1 MTTSDCKGKTP
12 AENSPRSTRSDRAH
26 FNLASLLELALFAG
40 MVLLWGCGKSGP
52 PYRVDD
58 ALKTF
63 KVESGFH
70 VEKFLSEPDVV
81 SPVAMDVDENG
92 RIYVVEDRG
101 YPLST
106 DTPLGRIKML
116 EDTDGDGIPDH
127 VTIFADNLVMPTG
140 VMRWKKGILV
150 TDAPNV
156 WYFEDTKG
164 TGVADVRKIVL
175 TGFAVTNP
183 QHTVNNPMYGLD
195 NWIYLAREG
204 PARAIIYKRQFGDLG
219 TDVRF
224 PDRPDVPAL
233 KEHNRNVRFRPDSH
247 QLESLSGSS
256 QFGQAF
262 DDWGH
267 HFTTNNSD
275 HARHEVIAA
284 RYLKRNPDLPVFSA
298 MQQIPDHGAAGK
310 VYPITLHPR
319 FELLTEVGQF
329 TSACGITFY
338 RGSLF
343 VAEPVHDLAHQDLL
357 ADAGATFI
365 AKRAHPNVEFL
376 ASTDAWFRP
385 VNFYVGPDGAL
396 YLMDFYRM
404 MIEHPE
410 WMSTE
415 AQKSKN
421 LTKGIDRGRIYRIA
435 PDGAP
440 APKPVKL
447 GSATNAELVHELE
460 NPVIWWRRT
469 AQRLLVDRNA
479 VDVAPNLVRLIH
491 ESQSPVGRLHALW
504 TLDGLRKLEAPEIET
519 GLADRE
525 PGVRE
530 NAIILAE
537 SRLAADPPL
546 TQKLLAM
553 VNDPDAK
560 VRFQLLCTLG
570 SVNSPQAGAVREQL
584 LSRDIDDRWFQIA
597 ALSASSDE
605 APRLYAKAV
614 TAEAHETPGRSDFV
628 RLSASAIGARQKPAE
643 VQSVVE
649 KVARSEQPGAEW
661 WRTAS
666 LQGLALGM
674 RGKAIPQ
681 ASFGASQALL
691 LKIFSSPQAS
701 VRRAALGLMNITGLP
716 TGPAAASAVERA
728 ATTAADQK
736 ADADLRADAIGLIAI
751 AGPDAQ
757 QALLKQL
764 IDPHQPDQVQTA
776 AVRAYGKIKGDDV
789 GRFLLTNWRALTP
802 AGRTAAAD
810 AMYLEPSRVWLLV
823 AALKNGDVQPW
834 TLAFTHRRQL
844 IMNNDPAIRDAA
856 RPVLEQT
863 AGEREKVVKRYEA
876 AFDRQA
882 DAERGREVYKS
893 ICIKCHRFAGMGV
906 QVGPDLVTVQNQPKQ
921 ALLEDILMPNKTI
934 AQGYESYVVE
944 TSGGTLDGVLGAQTP
959 TTIALRHEQGKE
971 DIIQRKDIKQM
982 YVTNLSAMPP
992 DLEKQVDIQQ
1002 MADLLEFLKTT
1013 H

>member
-1 MTTSDCKGKTP
+1 MRASDRTHKIFSG
-12 AENSPRSTRSDRAH
+12 ERPRSTRGKFDYFELS
-26 FNLASLLELALFAG
+26 FLELSLVAG
-40 MVLLWGCGKSGP
+40 IMLLGGCRKSGP
-52 PYRVDD
+52 PYSVAD

-70 VEKFLSEPDVV
+70 VEKFLAEPDVV

-101 YPLST
+101 YPLSVHK
-106 DTPLGRIKML
+106 PLGRVKML
-116 EDTDGDGIPDH
+116 EDTNGDGIPDR
-127 VTIFADNLVMPTG
+127 VTIFVDKLVMPTG

-164 TGVADVRKIVL
+164 DGVADVRKLVL

-183 QHTVNNPMYGLD
+183 QHTVNNPAYGLD
-195 NWIYLAREG
+195 NWIYLAHEG
-204 PARAIIYKRQFGDLG
+204 PARAIIYKKEFGDLG
-219 TDVRF
+219 SDIRF
-224 PDRPDVPAL
+224 PDDPSVPAL
-233 KEHNRNVRFRPDSH
+233 KQHNRDVRFRPETH
-247 QLESLSGSS
+247 QLEAQSGSS

-267 HFTTNNSD
+267 HFTDNNSD
-275 HARHEVIAA
+275 HAREEVIAA
-284 RYLKRNPDLPVFSA
+284 RYLERNPDLPVFSA

-319 FELLTEVGQF
+319 FELLTEVGEF

-338 RGSLF
+338 RGALF
-343 VAEPVHDLAHQDLL
+343 EAEPAHNLVHRDLL
-357 ADAGATFI
+357 ADAGATFV
-365 AKRAHPNVEFL
+365 AKRDHPDVEFL

-385 VNFYVGPDGAL
+385 VNFYAGPDGAL
-396 YLMDFYRM
+396 YLMDFYRLV
-404 MIEHPE
+404 IEHPE
-410 WMSTE
+410 WMSTD
-415 AQKSKN
+415 AQKSPD
-421 LTKGIDRGRIYRIA
+421 LTKGIDRGRIYRIV
-435 PDGAP
+435 PDGPP
-440 APKPVKL
+440 APKPIKL
-447 GSATNAELVHELE
+447 GSASNAELVQELE
-460 NPVIWWRRT
+460 NPMIWWRRT
-469 AQRLLVDRNA
+469 AQRLLVDRHA
-479 VDVAPNLVRLIH
+479 VDVEPSLVRLVH
-491 ESQSPVGRLHALW
+491 ESQSPLGRLHALW
-504 TLDGLRKLEAPEIET
+504 TLDGLGKLDAPEIEV
-519 GLADRE
+519 GLADHE

-537 SRLAADPPL
+537 SRLESDPKL
-546 TQKLLAM
+546 TQALLAM
-553 VNDPDAK
+553 VNDPEAR

-570 SVNSPQAGAVREQL
+570 RVTSPQAGAAREQL
-584 LSRDIDDRWFQIA
+584 LSRDMEDRWFQIA

-614 TAEAHETPGRSDFV
+614 TAGARETRGRSDFV
-628 RLSASAIGARQKPAE
+628 RLGASAIGARQKPAE
-643 VQSVVE
+643 VQSVID
-649 KVARSEQPGAEW
+649 KVARAEQPDAAW

-666 LQGLALGM
+666 LEGLTQGM
-674 RGKAIPQ
+674 RGKAIRQ
-681 ASFGASQALL
+681 ASFGASQVTL
-691 LKIFSSPQAS
+691 LKVFNSPQAP
-701 VRRAALGLMNITGLP
+701 VRRAALRLMNIMGLP
-716 TGPAAASAVERA
+716 PGSAAASTVQRA
-728 ATTAADQK
+728 AANSVDQQ
-736 ADADLRADAIGLIAI
+736 AEADLRADAIGLIAI
-751 AGPDAQ
+751 ADAEAH

-789 GRFLLTNWRALTP
+789 GKFLLANWRSLTP

-810 AMYLEPSRVWLLV
+810 SMYLETSRVWLLV
-823 AALKNGDVQPW
+823 AALKSGDVQPW

-856 RPVLEQT
+856 RPVLEQS
-863 AGEREKVVKRYEA
+863 ASEREKVVKSYEA
-876 AFDRQA
+876 AFDRKA

-906 QVGPDLVTVQNQPKQ
+906 QVGPDLGTVQNQPKQ
-921 ALLEDILMPNKTI
+921 VLLEDILMPNKTI

-944 TSGGTLDGVLGAQTP
+944 TTGGTLDGVLGAQTS

-992 DLEKQVDIQQ
+992 DLEKQIDIQQ